1 MERLS
6 GPKSVGINPIRVF
19 LLAKPC
25 CRPSLQGAAMSIATV
40 RVGTKTTGPG
50 KFNAT
55 TPLRLE
61 KEHHLTRA
69 GRQKCIFVAD
79 GSNTQRGM
87 TRYDLHMR
95 SWRVFVER
103 LGRIGG
109 IGDLGH
115 EAGLVPTCVSDLTR
129 AAPQAMFLARGG
141 RAVNWRR
148 CARVGG

>member
-1 MERLS
+1 
-6 GPKSVGINPIRVF
+6 
-19 LLAKPC
+19 
-25 CRPSLQGAAMSIATV
+25 MSIATV

-79 GSNTQRGM
+79 GSNTQRDM

-95 SWRVFVER
+95 AWRVFVER
-103 LGRIGG
+103 LGPIRQH
-109 IGDLGH
+109 D
-115 EAGLVPTCVSDLTR
+115 GLALTR
-129 AAPQAMFLARGG
+129 TEGAGGFWASSLAT
-141 RAVNWRR
+141 RAVLNGITVSLHLFV
-148 CARVGG
+148 RVAPALSP